1 MQVLICADCGDN
13 HSCPGT
19 RVETI
24 GLELLRSVVVD
35 SLLSQDPNEDHCI
48 VANTFCYTF
57 CSQSASTTVLFTERE
72 ETRDCAHFRERCITV
87 SFHLDSASISEQS

>member
-35 SLLSQDPNEDHCI
+35 SLLSQDPNEDHALHCGERI
-48 VANTFCYTF
+48 LLH
-57 CSQSASTTVLFTERE
+57 VLFTK
-72 ETRDCAHFRERCITV
+72 C
-87 SFHLDSASISEQS
+87 